1 MNGRITYTDLLEYV
15 AEKTGAPKRQV
26 LELMRGLVEVIR
38 YGLERD
44 GRVVI
49 RGLGRF
55 ELRWQEARRGRNPQ
69 TGEELEIRAH
79 SRVHFRPESALRRF
93 INRKYDHLKPTMISD
108 KRAIAYVEPET
119 TSAPDI
125 RLQES
130 FVEEDFVKRSRST
143 RWLWVIPVVIVV
155 ILLIIFWWKFNP
167 LPERGAKTETASKAA
182 ADLLQANEKSEASL
196 EKSTTVAIS
205 GIPGADHGIHPGDRL
220 WSLSDQYYGN
230 VYLWPYIFR
239 ANGGSISHPDMLVVG
254 KMIFI
259 PPLEGRPGHLS
270 SSDRINIADGYMR
283 VYLVYQRMGKPMVY
297 TYLWVAEQTGGRA
310 IWDTY
315 RDQIDEKDIAQAEVM
330 KGRAKIR

>member
-1 MNGRITYTDLLEYV
+1 MKGRITYTDLLDYV

-26 LELMRGLVEVIR
+26 LDLMRGIVEVIR

-55 ELRWQEARRGRNPQ
+55 ELRWQEARRGRNPR

-93 INRKYDHLKPTMISD
+93 INRNYGHLKPKMISD
-108 KRAIAYVEPET
+108 ERVVVSVEPET
-119 TSAPDI
+119 ISAPEP
-125 RLQES
+125 RLQEP
-130 FVEEDFVKRSRST
+130 FVEEDFVKGLRRT
-143 RWLWVIPVVIVV
+143 RWLWALPVVVVV
-155 ILLIIFWWKFNP
+155 ILLVFFWPKFNP
-167 LPERGAKTETASKAA
+167 RHERSAKPETAGRTISDLPQ
-182 ADLLQANEKSEASL
+182 ADDKSEASQ
-196 EKSTTVAIS
+196 EKPTTVAVS

-220 WSLSDQYYGN
+220 WSLSNQYYGN

-239 ANGGSISHPDMLVVG
+239 ANGGSISNPDMLVVG
-254 KMIFI
+254 NMISI

-270 SSDRINIADGYMR
+270 SSDKINIADGYMR
-283 VYLVYQRMGKPMVY
+283 VYLAYKQMGKPMIY
-297 TYLWVAEQTGGRA
+297 HYLWVADQTGGRT

-315 RDQIDEKDIAQAEVM
+315 RDRIDEKDIARAEDM
-330 KGRAKIR
+330 KGMVKIQ

>member
-1 MNGRITYTDLLEYV
+1 MNGRITYTDLLEYM

-26 LELMRGLVEVIR
+26 LELMRGIVEVIR

-55 ELRWQEARRGRNPQ
+55 ELRWQETRLGRNPR

-93 INRKYDHLKPTMISD
+93 INRNYGHLEPKMISD
-108 KRAIAYVEPET
+108 KRAVASVEPET
-119 TSAPDI
+119 TSAPEPQ
-125 RLQES
+125 LQES
-130 FVEEDFVKRSRST
+130 FVEEDFEKRKRST
-143 RWLWVIPVVIVV
+143 RWLWVIPVVVVV
-155 ILLIIFWWKFNP
+155 ILLIFSWWKFKS
-167 LPERGAKTETASKAA
+167 LSERSATTETASRTAGA
-182 ADLLQANEKSEASL
+182 LLPAEDKSEVSS
-196 EKSTTVAIS
+196 EESTTIAVS
-205 GIPGADHGIHPGDRL
+205 GIPGVDHGIHPGDRL

-239 ANGGSISHPDMLVVG
+239 ANGDSISNPDMLVVG

-259 PPLEGRPGHLS
+259 PPLEGRPGNLS

-283 VYLVYQRMGKPMVY
+283 VYLAYRRMGKPMVY
-297 TYLWVAEQTGGRA
+297 TYLWVARQTGSRA

-315 RDQIDEKDIAQAEVM
+315 RDRIDEKDMAQAELK